1 MKGTIAHSLS
11 VSMTEVSSGE
21 EIYGKRHTA
30 SEPDSWL
37 MDGLRVEVS

>member
-21 EIYGKRHTA
+21 EIYGKQRTA
-30 SEPDSWL
+30 SEPDSR
-37 MDGLRVEVS
+37 G